1 MVFAALPLFAQ
12 SADISFDPTIT
23 SAEFRKFAHL
33 VGQGLYPTPVAPAGA
48 SGLLRFEIGGAATLV
63 DVDENADYWQRATGS
78 DFTTSGYLAVPR
90 LVVTKGLSKVSVSGS
105 YAKVQD
111 SDIAMYGGTIDIPI
125 IDGGLVKPTLALRG
139 GYSQLSGVDNFDL
152 KTYGV
157 ELFLGKGFG
166 PLTPYGAIGR
176 QRVDARGTLNGPI
189 PLVLTDKSD
198 INRYT
203 VGLRV
208 NLFLPKITVE
218 ATQAEERSYAA
229 KVSFGF

>member
-1 MVFAALPLFAQ
+1 MRAQ
-12 SADISFDPTIT
+12 APDVSFDPTIT
-23 SAEFRKFAHL
+23 QAQFRKFSHL
-33 VGQGLYPTPVAPAGA
+33 VGQGIYPTPVAPAGA
-48 SGLLRFEIGGAATLV
+48 SGLLRFEAGVAATLV
-63 DVDENADYWQRATGS
+63 DVDETAAYWQNATGS

-90 LVVTKGLSKVSVSGS
+90 IIVTKGLSKASISGT
-105 YAKVQD
+105 YAKIQD
-111 SDIAMYGGTIDIPI
+111 SDIKMYGGTLDVPI
-125 IDGGLVKPTLALRG
+125 IDGGFVTPTLALRG
-139 GYSQLSGVDNFDL
+139 GYSQISGVENFDL

-166 PLTPYGAIGR
+166 PVTPYGAIGR
-176 QRVDARGTLNGPI
+176 QRTDSRGTITGPI
-189 PLVLTDKSD
+189 PVTLTDKSD

-203 VGLRV
+203 VGVRL

>member
-1 MVFAALPLFAQ
+1 MLAALPMRAQ
-12 SADISFDPTIT
+12 SPDISFDPTIT
-23 SAEFRKFAHL
+23 QAQFRKFSHIL
-33 VGQGLYPTPVAPAGA
+33 GQGIYPTPMAPAGA
-48 SGLLRFEIGGAATLV
+48 SGLLRFEVGAGATLV
-63 DVDENADYWQRATGS
+63 DVDENAAYWQNATAS

-90 LVVTKGLSKVSVSGS
+90 IIVTKGLSKVSISGT
-105 YAKVQD
+105 YAKIQD
-111 SDIAMYGGTIDIPI
+111 SDVKMYGGTIDVPI
-125 IDGGLVKPTLALRG
+125 IDGGFVTPTLAVRG
-139 GYSQLSGVDNFDL
+139 GYGKVTGVNNFDL

-166 PLTPYGAIGR
+166 PLTPYGSIGR
-176 QRVDARGTLNGPI
+176 QRVDARGVVSGPI
-189 PLVLTDKSD
+189 PVPLTDKSD

-203 VGLRV
+203 VGLRL